1 MPRTHPAHRERG
13 GQIGGDDGVDEPV
26 GKAWVENDC
35 PPARAGEE
43 LAVRAHL
50 EAGRGL
56 HPAIDR
62 ENPEGRDER
71 AERDHTSRR
80 EVQLAPHLVD
90 AEQHDAEKTGLEKE
104 RRQHFIGQQRPSDV
118 AGNAG
123 EPTPVGAELVSH
135 HHTRDHSHAK
145 ADREDL
151 RPEQAKI
158 FVVRLAG
165 FQPAPF
171 KDGDE
176 AGEADA
182 ERRKNN
188 VERNGERKLNAGEI
202 ECRDCGV
209 HEREV
214 A

>member
-1 MPRTHPAHRERG
+1 MILHHM
-13 GQIGGDDGVDEPV
+13 
-26 GKAWVENDC
+26 
-35 PPARAGEE
+35 
-43 LAVRAHL
+43 AVHDFKTLR
-50 EAGRGL
+50 RL
-56 HPAIDR
+56 HPAIGR
-62 ENPEGRDER
+62 ENPEGRDQG
-71 AERDHTSRR
+71 ADRDHQGGA
-80 EVQLAPHLVD
+80 EVGAWTHALP
-90 AEQHDAEKTGLEKE
+90 AEQHDAEEARFEEE
-104 RRQHFIGQQRPSDV
+104 RGHHFVHQQRSGDRS
-118 AGNAG
+118 G
-123 EPTPVGAELVSH
+123 ETGKARPVGAELIAH
-135 HHTRDHSHAK
+135 HDAGDDAHTEGDC
-145 ADREDL
+145 EDL